1 MEVQRRKKKKRK
13 SNFAACEVSAIMEG
27 IGKRMTTVNAK
38 FTDSVTN
45 AKKMKAWQEIA
56 ELVNTVSP
64 VGRSVEEVK
73 KKWEDMKTRT
83 KKRAMEVRSV
93 GLLGDD
99 DSAQI
104 RSYLTE
110 YELRVLYLLGDAAVG
125 GTPPTS
131 SGNQQS
137 GVQGSGGGT
146 GGADNEEEEDMV
158 QTAPKDMT
166 IDHQQQQNPQE
177 EEPRNHI
184 EVTEKEK
191 SPSPTPAVESKFQ
204 PSSSTIVIP
213 CSSPSS
219 AHAPSHQPTHP
230 QPPPPQP
237 PPPPV
242 HPAPPPAHTAPIVS
256 PSRAS
261 IQATISAGVGLPPQ
275 TIEHVRW
282 ASSEMPAGVWRFR
295 ANNGEQAD
303 NPISDDQ
310 CSNFILIEKE
320 RLAVEK
326 QRLQVEKGRLDIEEK
341 RLQMERRRFKI
352 EKRRFQIEEAL
363 YLSGGT

>member
-1 MEVQRRKKKKRK
+1 MAPSETPPKDMEVQRRKKKKRK

-166 IDHQQQQNPQE
+166 IDHQQQQ
-177 EEPRNHI
+177 
-184 EVTEKEK
+184 V
-191 SPSPTPAVESKFQ
+191 SK
-204 PSSSTIVIP
+204 
-213 CSSPSS
+213 
-219 AHAPSHQPTHP
+219 
-230 QPPPPQP
+230 
-237 PPPPV
+237 
-242 HPAPPPAHTAPIVS
+242 
-256 PSRAS
+256 
-261 IQATISAGVGLPPQ
+261 L
-275 TIEHVRW
+275 
-282 ASSEMPAGVWRFR
+282 
-295 ANNGEQAD
+295 
-303 NPISDDQ
+303 
-310 CSNFILIEKE
+310 
-320 RLAVEK
+320 
-326 QRLQVEKGRLDIEEK
+326 
-341 RLQMERRRFKI
+341 FKI
-352 EKRRFQIEEAL
+352 FR
-363 YLSGGT
+363 STCCG